1 MGRSLRE
8 DVEMTVGHLD
18 KMIDANRAMCVGWE
32 KTLGLTVTIKVVG
45 FDHWRAQRRRR
56 QRKRLGHARSVGA
69 VRVLLSG
76 GISALAHGGPEWN
89 RKRNERLRHD
99 EVGLRIHFLR
109 SAHIEYQLGAE
120 GLLRRGGA
128 QSDQGEAAA

>member
-18 KMIDANRAMCVGWE
+18 EMIDANRAMCVGRE
-32 KTLGLTVTIKVVG
+32 KTIGLTVTIEVIG
-45 FDHWRAQRRRR
+45 FDHWRALRRRR
-56 QRKRLGHARSVGA
+56 QRKRLGNARSVGA

-89 RKRNERLRHD
+89 RKRSERLRHD
-99 EVGLRIHFLR
+99 EVGLRIHFFR
-109 SAHIEYQLGAE
+109 GAHIEYQLRAE
-120 GLLRRGGA
+120 GLVRKGAA
-128 QSDQGEAAA
+128 QSD

>member
-1 MGRSLRE
+1 
-8 DVEMTVGHLD
+8 MTVGHLD
-18 KMIDANRAMCVGWE
+18 KMIGANRAMCVGRE
-32 KTLGLTVTIKVVG
+32 KTIGLSVTVEVVG

-56 QRKRLGHARSVGA
+56 QRKRLGNARSVGA
-69 VRVLLSG
+69 VRALLSG

-89 RKRNERLRHD
+89 RKRSVRLRHD

-109 SAHIEYQLGAE
+109 GVHIKYQRGAE

-128 QSDQGEAAA
+128 QSD